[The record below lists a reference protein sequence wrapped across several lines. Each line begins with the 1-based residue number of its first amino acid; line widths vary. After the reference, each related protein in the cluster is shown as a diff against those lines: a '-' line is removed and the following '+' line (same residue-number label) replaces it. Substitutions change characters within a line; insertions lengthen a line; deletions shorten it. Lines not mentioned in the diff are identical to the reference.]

1 MCEQQYFIE
10 YVLGRRGLSNKK
22 ADKGTIVHKVLE
34 ILAIMKKAH
43 QDELNQINDDILG
56 VIDLTSSDMNDDKFV
71 LSIVNNVY
79 DYYTYQF
86 SHHTWLEKDRKDCI
100 EWVSKTLR
108 SNNRMFDPRKRNIF
122 RSEQHFD
129 LMIDK
134 EWAKYIYDINN
145 KKITGNLAIK
155 GTIDLITQID
165 NETLEIIDWKTGKR
179 LNWATGEEKTQAK
192 LEEDPQLKLYHYA
205 AHRLFPQFKHIIV
218 TINFINDGGP
228 FSICFDNND
237 NIAKTEF
244 MLKEKFIHI
253 QKTQKPKLKKSW
265 MCSKLCHF
273 GKNTFENDKNVLPI
287 IEYRDHQVTP
297 KDKFMTQCEQ
307 IKHDIDLHGMKEVVD
322 KYQIPGYSIGTYKA
336 PGEV

>member
-34 ILAIMKKAH
+34 ILALMKKA
-43 QDELNQINDDILG
+43 QQENLLVITDEIMGEINLD
-56 VIDLTSSDMNDDKFV
+56 VCDMFDDKFI
-71 LSIVNNVY
+71 LLLINKVY
-79 DYYTYQF
+79 DYYTSQCT
-86 SHHTWLEKDRKDCI
+86 HHEWLEKDRKDCI

-108 SNNRMFDPRKRNIF
+108 SHNRLFDPRRRNIF

-134 EWAKYIYDINN
+134 DWAKYTYDINGE
-145 KKITGNLAIK
+145 KINGNLAIK
-155 GTIDLITQID
+155 GTIDLITKLD
-165 NETLEIIDWKTGKR
+165 DTTLEIIDWKTGRR
-179 LNWATGEEKTQAK
+179 LNWATGQEKTQEK

-205 AHRLFPQFKHIIV
+205 AHRLFPEYKHIIV

-228 FSICFDNND
+228 FSVCFDNHD
-237 NIAKTEF
+237 NAVATEY
-244 MLKEKFIHI
+244 MLRDKFHKI
-253 QKTQKPKLKKSW
+253 KNTTKPRLNKSW

-273 GKNTFENDKNVLPI
+273 GKNSFENDNHVLPI
-287 IEYRDHQVTP
+287 IEYRDGQVTP
-297 KDKFMTQCEQ
+297 KNKCMSQCEQ
-307 IKHDIDLHGMKEVVD
+307 IKHEIDVNGMDSAVD

>member
-34 ILAIMKKAH
+34 ILAIMKKSE
-43 QDELNQINDDILG
+43 QDNIAIIQDDIVGEINLQT
-56 VIDLTSSDMNDDKFV
+56 DNMFDDKFV
-71 LSIVNNVY
+71 LSLINTVY
-79 DYYTYQF
+79 DYYIAQCT
-86 SHHTWLEKDRKDCI
+86 HHQWSEKDRKDCI

-108 SNNRMFDPRKRNIF
+108 SHNRMFDPRLRNVF

-129 LMIDK
+129 LVIDK
-134 EWAKYIYDINN
+134 DWAKYTYDIDNQ
-145 KKITGNLAIK
+145 KISGNLAIK

-165 NETLEIIDWKTGKR
+165 DTTLEIIDWKTGRR

-192 LEEDPQLKLYHYA
+192 LEDDPQLKLYHYA
-205 AHRLFPQFKHIIV
+205 VHRLFPEFKHIIV

-228 FSICFDNND
+228 FSICFDNED
-237 NIAKTEF
+237 NAAKTEY

-253 QKTQKPKLKKSW
+253 QKTQRPRLKKSW

-273 GKNTFENDKNVLPI
+273 GKNTFENDKHVTPI
-287 IEYRDHQVTP
+287 IEYRDNQITN
-297 KDKFMTQCEQ
+297 KNNFMTQCEQ
-307 IKHDIDLHGMKEVVD
+307 IKHDTHLKGMDEVVD
-322 KYQIPGYSIGTYKA
+322 LYQLPGYSVGNYKA